1 MGNSVTSTVPARH
14 ATTRIGLLGGSFNP
28 AHEGHREIT
37 LEALKLFELDV
48 VWWLVTPGNPLK
60 DADGYAPYPERMAAA
75 RRVSNH
81 HRIIV
86 SNFEERK
93 NLQYT
98 VDTLSLIRDLWPDA
112 GFLWLMGADSLAG
125 FHNWRDWRRIAE
137 LAPMAV
143 FSRPGFEDAAE
154 TSIAAQELGAFRI
167 PPTEADALFATDPP
181 VWTFVPSTAN
191 PLSSTAIRENL
202 NR

>member
-1 MGNSVTSTVPARH
+1 MNSSVPARH
-14 ATTRIGLLGGSFNP
+14 AKTRIGLLGGSFNP

-37 LEALKLFELDV
+37 LEALKLFDLDV

-60 DADGYAPYPERMAAA
+60 DADTYAPYPERLAAA
-75 RRVSNH
+75 RRVANH

-86 SNFEERK
+86 SNFEDRK

-143 FSRPGFEDAAE
+143 FSRPGFEDAHK
-154 TSIAAQELGAFRI
+154 TSVAGRDLSAFRI
-167 PPTEADALFATDPP
+167 PPTDARALFDTDPP
-181 VWTFVPSTAN
+181 VWTFVSSTAN
-191 PLSSTAIRENL
+191 PQSSTAIRKRL
-202 NR
+202 GG